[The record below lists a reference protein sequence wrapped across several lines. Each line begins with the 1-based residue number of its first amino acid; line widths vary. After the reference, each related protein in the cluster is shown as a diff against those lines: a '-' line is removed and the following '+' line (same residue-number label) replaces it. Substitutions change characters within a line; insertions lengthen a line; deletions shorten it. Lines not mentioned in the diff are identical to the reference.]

1 MNKIQILI
9 IIILCVSINSCKT
22 DSRTYKNLQ
31 FTEYNMKVETP
42 IGFKSANA
50 KEIKESYNLGS
61 KDAMKHGYFS
71 DSIQN
76 NLLFLNKGEFS
87 TIKIKYTPLSKEEIK
102 DYKALWEN
110 FKKMTFDIINKEKM
124 IESTIDTT
132 SRIENIN
139 GIAFYVFETNVNLLD
154 LKNNKTRLR
163 LLRYSTPLN
172 ELDLA
177 INADYINQIDEED
190 ILKTIRSIRITKK

>member
-31 FTEYNMKVETP
+31 FTEYNMKIETP

-87 TIKIKYTPLSKEEIK
+87 TIKIKYTPLS
-102 DYKALWEN
+102 
-110 FKKMTFDIINKEKM
+110 KEKM

>member
-1 MNKIQILI
+1 M
-9 IIILCVSINSCKT
+9 SINSCKT